1 MTGQRKP
8 ANRSRNNGGRD
19 RGRWFR
25 RNSPRNGPR
34 KTPEG
39 RRDSNGDTPP
49 VVRMFQAFRVELD
62 ERNDRYERLTRLG
75 RDVTT
80 ECRRIVTLLNR
91 PVSVSEREKILVRAH
106 RRLCELN
113 DSLLRDMAAELKG
126 QDYYQYLRAFTVG
139 LQEYVRAVSFFR
151 YLKDDCLVTLDEI
164 NSALIFE
171 TQAEEPESE
180 RTPRSESTGESS
192 PAKSTEGSGYFSLEV
207 TLMDYLYGV
216 ADMAGELKRMS
227 VSALGRGDRETPHG
241 MFRFL
246 RDLYTAFV
254 SCSFLP
260 EQSSW
265 RSRDP
270 GHRTWA
276 LLQNVVEVEKACYA
290 AKLHGPSGGGS
301 TPDVEVAA
309 VIPLMEDLEVVE

>member
-8 ANRSRNNGGRD
+8 GNRGRSNGGRD
-19 RGRWFR
+19 RGRRFW
-25 RNSPRNGPR
+25 RNSPR

-39 RRDSNGDTPP
+39 RRDSNGDSPP
-49 VVRMFQAFRVELD
+49 VVKMFRSFRAELD

-75 RDVTT
+75 RDVST
-80 ECRRIVTLLNR
+80 ECRRIVILLNR
-91 PVSVSEREKILVRAH
+91 PASVGEREKVLVKAH

-113 DSLLRDMAAELKG
+113 DSLLRDMAAELKD

-164 NSALIFE
+164 NSALVFE

-180 RTPRSESTGESS
+180 RIARSDSTGSS
-192 PAKSTEGSGYFSLEV
+192 PIKPTEGSGYFSLEV
-207 TLMDYLYGV
+207 TLIDYLYGV

-227 VSALGRGDRETPHG
+227 VSALGRGDQETPRVLC
-241 MFRFL
+241 RFL
-246 RDLYTAFV
+246 RDLYTAFI

-260 EQSSW
+260 AQSSW
-265 RSRDP
+265 RSRDV
-270 GHRTWA
+270 GHRSWA

-290 AKLHGPSGGGS
+290 AKLHGPAGEK
-301 TPDVEVAA
+301 TPDVEVDA
-309 VIPLMEDLEVVE
+309 VLPLMEDLVVVE